1 VRATSK
7 VYSGS
12 GKGPDPGAG
21 ESSSD
26 GKEVVASFVDKTTL
40 SNKVAKFEFQGSGAT
55 GELGDAF
62 SIIAVLTAL
71 RLWQM
76 RYFLMAA

>member
-1 VRATSK
+1 
-7 VYSGS
+7 
-12 GKGPDPGAG
+12 
-21 ESSSD
+21 
-26 GKEVVASFVDKTTL
+26 
-40 SNKVAKFEFQGSGAT
+40 VAKFEFQGSGAT